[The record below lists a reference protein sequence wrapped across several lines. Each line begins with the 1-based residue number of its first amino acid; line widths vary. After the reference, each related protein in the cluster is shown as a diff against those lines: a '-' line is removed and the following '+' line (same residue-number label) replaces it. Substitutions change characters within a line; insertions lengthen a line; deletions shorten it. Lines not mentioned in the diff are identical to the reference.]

1 MSKSGRIP
9 IDFGKTKVEA
19 VGQQVTYS
27 GQYASG
33 TYLLPEVLTVEIKDG
48 KMLIKAVEKPKMA
61 KRHVHRLWGLHRALL
76 GNKICG
82 ASVPFEK
89 KVEII
94 GLGYKA
100 VVSGSNIVFS
110 LGYSHKIDFVLPKTV
125 TLEVDKSGQKL
136 SFKSPEKDTLGHVCS
151 MVRALRPPEPYK
163 GTGIKM
169 ADEEIVRKAGKAKA
183 G

>member
-9 IDFGKTKVEA
+9 MDLGKTKVE
-19 VGQQVTYS
+19 VTGQVVTFN

-33 TYLLPEVLTVEIKDG
+33 TYLLPEVLTTKIENN
-48 KMLIKAVEKPKMA
+48 KMLILAVENPKMG
-61 KRHVHRLWGLHRALL
+61 KRHVNRVWGLHRALL
-76 GNKICG
+76 GNKIYG
-82 ASVPFEK
+82 ASTLFEK

-125 TLEVDKSGQKL
+125 TLEVDKTGQKL